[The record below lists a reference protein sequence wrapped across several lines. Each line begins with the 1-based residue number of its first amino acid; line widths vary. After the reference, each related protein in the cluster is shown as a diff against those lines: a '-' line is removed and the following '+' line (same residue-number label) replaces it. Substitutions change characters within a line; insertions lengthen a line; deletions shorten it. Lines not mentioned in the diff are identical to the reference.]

1 MISSLIQHKANLGKR
16 KNELTF
22 VVIGTVVYF
31 AFSYMKQLLIVF
43 FLFVLKISF
52 GSTLSVEGTYQGK
65 NLYIQNP
72 MSDDGF
78 GYCATKVTVNGDV
91 MPGGTNM
98 GAFEIDFANFN
109 IAIGEPVFI
118 VIDHNDGCTPKIL
131 NPEVL
136 LPRST
141 FVVTAINVSSTGK
154 LTWKTTGEQGKLPF
168 QIEQYRWDK
177 WVTIGEVD
185 GKGSNGNNAYEF
197 LVSPH
202 SGQNTIR
209 VVQVDHSGS
218 KRESKQVTF
227 KSNLAQVVKSPAKV
241 KDMIYFS
248 SNGKP
253 SETRFEIFD
262 AYGNIVKKGVGASVN
277 CQNLIPGAY
286 YINFDN
292 VNEKFIKN

>member
-22 VVIGTVVYF
+22 AVIGTVVYF

-43 FLFVLKISF
+43 FLFVLKGSF

-168 QIEQYRWDK
+168 HIEQYRWDK

-185 GKGSNGNNAYEF
+185 GKGSSGNNAYEF

-227 KSNLAQVVKSPAKV
+227 KSNLTQVVKSPAKV

>member
-1 MISSLIQHKANLGKR
+1 LGKR
-16 KNELTF
+16 KNGLTF
-22 VVIGTVVYF
+22 VPIGAHLSHHLF
-31 AFSYMKQLLIVF
+31 QMKQLL
-43 FLFVLKISF
+43 FVLLLFTTFAAFSAA
-52 GSTLSVEGTYQGK
+52 LSVEGTYQGK

-72 MSDDGF
+72 MADDGF

-109 IAIGEPVFI
+109 IAIGEPIFI

-141 FVVTAINVSSTGK
+141 FIVTAINVTSAGK

-185 GKGSNGNNAYEF
+185 GKGSSGLNTYEF
-197 LVSPH
+197 MVSPH

-227 KSNLAQVVKSPAKV
+227 KSNVAQVVKSPAKV

-253 SETRFEIFD
+253 CETRFEIFD

-277 CQNLIPGAY
+277 CQNLVPGAY